1 MILVMG
7 ETLLD
12 VFQDPYQKHQY
23 QSYPGGAS
31 ANVAVMLHALG
42 LPVRF
47 FTVLGQDARGQLL
60 YETLEK
66 LGLNVESVIQEA
78 SIHTPFAFVE
88 ESTNGPSFEF
98 YHFAEPI
105 KKYAATFDLKPL
117 TDITMVVGSGVIVT
131 EKAGYQF
138 QKKVFKKATQ
148 KHVLVAL
155 DFNIRPLLTKDMV
168 KLRKRLI
175 ALARYCDVIKISE
188 DDYRYFTDDLSQH
201 PFNVFKLKK
210 TAQVIL
216 TEGSQGAKLY
226 TADAVFKT
234 SGIPVDAVD
243 TTGAGDAFMG
253 AFIKGYLQHPTQYD
267 QNLSDANKK
276 AALSTTFKGAMTAL
290 MQFKD
295 Q

>member
-12 VFQDPYQKHQY
+12 VFQDPYQKQQY

-42 LPVRF
+42 WPVRF
-47 FTVLGQDARGQLL
+47 FTVLGQDVRGQLL

-66 LGLNVESVIQEA
+66 LGLNVESVIQVA
-78 SIHTPFAFVE
+78 TIHTPFAFVE
-88 ESTNGPSFEF
+88 ESENGPSFEF
-98 YHFAEPI
+98 YHFDEPI
-105 KKYAATFDLKPL
+105 KKYASHFNFKQLSA
-117 TDITMVVGSGVIVT
+117 ITMVIGSGVIVT
-131 EKAGYQF
+131 EKTGYQF

-148 KHVLVAL
+148 KQVLVAL

-175 ALARYCDVIKISE
+175 TLARYCDVIKISQ
-188 DDYRYFTDDLSQH
+188 DDYGYFTDDLSQN
-201 PFNVFKLKK
+201 PFEVFKLKK
-210 TAQVIL
+210 TAQVII
-216 TEGSQGAKLY
+216 TQGSQGAELY
-226 TADAVFKT
+226 TIDAVYKT

-253 AFIKGYLQHPTQYD
+253 AFIKGYLQQPTQFE
-267 QNLSDANKK
+267 QNLTDANKK